1 MLFFFPNR
9 WSKRPSLN
17 MPKLNLTL
25 VWDNVGTS
33 PKSNAHLSFHHENLL
48 VNVLWIAK
56 RSFDQNEKH
65 QNQKILQNA
74 YQSCRTSSQKMRH
87 AHKPIRTLSVQN
99 TIKTSRDKN
108 YLSLLLF
115 RRVTYYKGIL
125 FGRTSTPPH
134 VTFNSANLVGLDRLA
149 EACSSV
155 HSVWSKFL
163 FNPQELHG

>member
-87 AHKPIRTLSVQN
+87 AHKPIRRNTLSVQN
-99 TIKTSRDKN
+99 TIRTSRTKTIW
-108 YLSLLLF
+108 
-115 RRVTYYKGIL
+115 VCYYFAGSHTTKG
-125 FGRTSTPPH
+125 FY
-134 VTFNSANLVGLDRLA
+134 LA
-149 EACSSV
+149 EQVLLHMS
-155 HSVWSKFL
+155 HSTV
-163 FNPQELHG
+163 QI